1 MGEISKAVLSAT
13 RSCTRVTKLYWN
25 KTRKLQNMGVAS
37 FTLFLFILI
46 MAHNKYHVNCIMDYH
61 CAISHIETY
70 VRSVIGSIIYLTD
83 AKDSTKLEDTFYRN
97 VLRFGRSSRNFVIIT
112 PGMTEMMNF
121 TKIVHPFQST
131 DCSRIVIFHDIIHV
145 QNILSGLNIDYV
157 RNVKWL
163 YVLSRHYTNQLDV
176 RKVLMNSAS
185 VIQNYLS
192 SIQINAQWYVLVDI
206 SKTHRIY
213 EIYQVC
219 QKTDYILDEIAQL
232 PMDDNVECKNSHFI
246 WYNRANL
253 KGCPLRVG
261 YFNYG
266 SILTNKFSQAFP
278 LLTLE
283 ATYGKPSSRQQ
294 LNLNGTT
301 LYGPHIQFFAILQ
314 ASLNFS
320 VKWVYVADEKFG
332 SLDQKNNDWNGIV
345 GMVQKNQI
353 DTSILDLAITKE
365 RSSFVSF
372 TTPFRSYRIKLFM
385 KKPQSLRSWDTFL
398 KVLKLHYWFA
408 MTTSFICCVICIFL
422 SNSRH
427 QDFDILNK
435 RKWTTL
441 SIFGVS
447 IVSTARAFVCMDLNV
462 TPNKSTTP
470 TKSARILILTVC
482 IFGMI
487 NYQVY
492 NAGLISSLMVQRYE
506 LPINQLD
513 DILTQP
519 GYKLL
524 FTGGAFH
531 ESFLKHSNF
540 ENYREIWTKTNKE
553 DGVLSSD
560 DDGERQIL
568 YDEKKI
574 LLALSPDFEMMF
586 DTFPCEVASSKITY
600 GEFPGGY
607 IFSKE
612 SNLLDI
618 FNYHIQK
625 ITEKGLETESFDE
638 QKNSIIECGD
648 VHDGYFLTLSY
659 NEVISAFY
667 LLFLGCLVASMNMIM
682 EYGYQK
688 WLMRK

>member
-1 MGEISKAVLSAT
+1 MG
-13 RSCTRVTKLYWN
+13 N
-25 KTRKLQNMGVAS
+25 AS
-37 FTLFLFILI
+37 FTLFLFISI
-46 MAHNKYHVNCIMDYH
+46 MAHNKCHVNCLMDYQ
-61 CAISHIETY
+61 CAITYIETY
-70 VRSVIGSIIYLTD
+70 VRSVIGSIVYLTD
-83 AKDSTKLEDTFYRN
+83 TEDSTKMENTFYEN
-97 VLRFGRSSRNFVIIT
+97 VLRFSRSSRTFVIIT
-112 PGMTEMMNF
+112 PGMTEIMNF

-131 DCSRIVIFHDIIHV
+131 DSSTIVIFHDIMHV
-145 QNILSGLNIDYV
+145 QNIFSGSDIKNV
-157 RNVKWL
+157 RNIKWL
-163 YVLSRHYTNQLDV
+163 SVLSLYCTDQLDV
-176 RKVLMNSAS
+176 RKALMDSAS
-185 VIQNYLS
+185 VIQNYFS
-192 SIQINAQWYVLVDI
+192 SIQINAQLYALV
-206 SKTHRIY
+206 KVGKNHRIY

-219 QKTDYILDEIAQL
+219 QKTDYIIDEIAQL
-232 PMDDNVECKNSHFI
+232 PMDDNVECTNSQFI
-246 WYNRANL
+246 WNNRANL
-253 KGCPLRVG
+253 KGCLLRVG

-266 SILTNKFSQAFP
+266 SILTNKSSQAFP

-283 ATYGKPSSRQQ
+283 ANHGKQSPRQQ
-294 LNLNGTT
+294 LNLDGIT
-301 LYGPHIQFFAILQ
+301 LHGPHAQFFAILQ
-314 ASLNFS
+314 ENLNFS

-398 KVLKLHYWFA
+398 KVLKLNYWFA
-408 MTTSFICCVICIFL
+408 MSSSFICCVICIFL
-422 SNSRH
+422 SNLRH
-427 QDFDILNK
+427 QDVDILNI
-435 RKWTTL
+435 RKWTNL
-441 SIFGVS
+441 SIFGKS
-447 IVSTARAFVCMDLNV
+447 IVSTARAFVCMDVN
-462 TPNKSTTP
+462 TTSNISTTP
-470 TKSARILILTVC
+470 TRSARLLILTVC

-524 FTGGAFH
+524 VTGGAFH

-540 ENYREIWTKTNKE
+540 EKYRAIWTKTYEEK
-553 DGVLSSD
+553 GVLPSD
-560 DDGERQIL
+560 DVGERQIIN
-568 YDEKKI
+568 DEKYI
-574 LLALSPDFEMMF
+574 LLAMSPDFEMMF
-586 DTFPCEVASSKITY
+586 DTFPCKVVSSKITY

-612 SNLLDI
+612 SNLLNV
-618 FNYHIQK
+618 FNHHVQK
-625 ITEKGLETESFDE
+625 ITEKGLETERFDG
-638 QKNSIIECGD
+638 QKYSIIECGD
-648 VHDGYFLTLSY
+648 INDGFFITLSY

-667 LLFLGCLVASMNMIM
+667 LLALGCFVASMNMIM
-682 EYGYQK
+682 EYGYRI

>member
-1 MGEISKAVLSAT
+1 MKTPKMGKA
-13 RSCTRVTKLYWN
+13 
-25 KTRKLQNMGVAS
+25 Q
-37 FTLFLFILI
+37 FTWFSFILI
-46 MAHNKYHVNCIMDYH
+46 MAHNKDHINCLMDYE

-70 VRSVIGSIIYLTD
+70 VRSVIGSIVYLTD
-83 AKDSTKLEDTFYRN
+83 TKDSTKLEDTFYEN
-97 VLRFGRSSRNFVIIT
+97 VLRFERSSRNFVIIT

-131 DCSRIVIFHDIIHV
+131 DCSRIVIFHDIMHV
-145 QNILSGLNIDYV
+145 KNILSGLNIDHA

-163 YVLSRHYTNQLDV
+163 YVLSHHYTNHLDV
-176 RKVLMNSAS
+176 RKFLMNAAS

-192 SIQINAQWYVLVDI
+192 SIQINAQLYVLVKVGK
-206 SKTHRIY
+206 SHRIY
-213 EIYQVC
+213 EIFQVC
-219 QKTDYILDEIAQL
+219 QKTDYIIDEIAEL
-232 PMDDNVECKNSHFI
+232 PMDDNVECTSSHFI

-253 KGCPLRVG
+253 KGCLLRVG
-261 YFNYG
+261 FFNYG
-266 SILTNKFSQAFP
+266 SILTNKSSQAFP
-278 LLTLE
+278 LLSLE
-283 ATYGKPSSRQQ
+283 ANHRKQSSRQQ
-294 LNLNGTT
+294 LNLDGIT
-301 LYGPHIQFFAILQ
+301 LYGPHTQFFAILQ

-320 VKWVYVADEKFG
+320 VEWVYVADEKFG
-332 SLDQKNNDWNGIV
+332 SLDKRNDNWNGIV

-385 KKPQSLRSWDTFL
+385 KKPQSQRSWDTFL
-398 KVLKLHYWFA
+398 KVWKLNYWFV
-408 MTTSFICCVICIFL
+408 MTSSFLCCIICIFL
-422 SNSRH
+422 SNLRH
-427 QDFDILNK
+427 QNVDILNI
-435 RKWTTL
+435 RKCTSL
-441 SIFGVS
+441 SIFGISV
-447 IVSTARAFVCMDLNV
+447 VSTARAFVCMDINTTSNV
-462 TPNKSTTP
+462 FTTP
-470 TKSARILILTVC
+470 AKSARLLILTVC

-540 ENYREIWTKTNKE
+540 ENYRAIWTKTYNE

-560 DDGERQIL
+560 DEGERQIIQ
-568 YDEKKI
+568 DEKYI

-586 DTFPCEVASSKITY
+586 DTFPCEVVSSKITY

-607 IFSKE
+607 IFGKE
-612 SNLLDI
+612 SNFLNV

-625 ITEKGLETESFDE
+625 INEKGLETESFDE

-648 VHDGYFLTLSY
+648 VHDGYFITLSY

-667 LLFLGCLVASMNMIM
+667 LLFLGCLVASMNMIL
-682 EYGYQK
+682 EYGYRNWFMQK
-688 WLMRK
+688 

>member
-1 MGEISKAVLSAT
+1 MS
-13 RSCTRVTKLYWN
+13 
-25 KTRKLQNMGVAS
+25 
-37 FTLFLFILI
+37 
-46 MAHNKYHVNCIMDYH
+46 HNKDHVNCLIDYQ

-70 VRSVIGSIIYLTD
+70 VRSVIGSIVYLTD
-83 AKDSTKLEDTFYRN
+83 ARDSTKLEDTSYEN
-97 VLRFGRSSRNFVIIT
+97 VLRFERSSRNFVIIT

-131 DCSRIVIFHDIIHV
+131 DCSRIVIFHDIMHV
-145 QNILSGLNIDYV
+145 QNILSGLTIDYV

-163 YVLSRHYTNQLDV
+163 FILSRHYTNQLDV
-176 RKVLMNSAS
+176 RKVLMSSAS
-185 VIQNYLS
+185 VFQNYLS
-192 SIQINAQWYVLVDI
+192 SIQINAQLYALIKVGK
-206 SKTHRIY
+206 SHRMY

-219 QKTDYILDEIAQL
+219 QNTDYIIDEIAQL
-232 PMDDNVECKNSHFI
+232 PMDDNTECTNSHFI
-246 WYNRANL
+246 WNNRANL

-266 SILTNKFSQAFP
+266 SIITNKSPQASHLLP
-278 LLTLE
+278 LE
-283 ATYGKPSSRQQ
+283 GNQRKRSSRQE
-294 LNLNGTT
+294 LNLGGIT
-301 LYGPHIQFFAILQ
+301 LHGPHTQFFAILQ

-320 VKWVYVADEKFG
+320 VKWVYVADKKFG
-332 SLDQKNNDWNGIV
+332 SFDQRNNDWNGIV

-372 TTPFRSYRIKLFM
+372 TSPFRSYKIKLFM

-398 KVLKLHYWFA
+398 KVLKLNYWFA
-408 MTTSFICCVICIFL
+408 MTSSFICCVICIFL

-427 QDFDILNK
+427 QDVDILNK
-435 RKWTTL
+435 GKWTSL
-441 SIFGVS
+441 SIFSIS
-447 IVSTARAFVCMDLNV
+447 IVSTARAFVCMDMNTTSNV
-462 TPNKSTTP
+462 FNTP
-470 TKSARILILTVC
+470 TKSARLVILTVC

-524 FTGGAFH
+524 VTGGAIH
-531 ESFLKHSNF
+531 ESFLKHSKF
-540 ENYREIWTKTNKE
+540 EEYRAIWTKTYEE
-553 DGVLSSD
+553 DGILSSD
-560 DDGERQIL
+560 DDGERQIVH
-568 YDEKKI
+568 DEKYI
-574 LLALSPDFEMMF
+574 LLSLSPDFEMMF
-586 DTFPCEVASSKITY
+586 DTFPCEVVSSKITY

-612 SNLLDI
+612 SNLLNV

-625 ITEKGLETESFDE
+625 ITEKGLETERFDE

-648 VHDGYFLTLSY
+648 INDGFFITLSY

-667 LLFLGCLVASMNMIM
+667 VFASGCLVASMSMIF
-682 EYGYQK
+682 EYGYQN
-688 WLMRK
+688 WLI

>member
-1 MGEISKAVLSAT
+1 MG
-13 RSCTRVTKLYWN
+13 N
-25 KTRKLQNMGVAS
+25 AS

-46 MAHNKYHVNCIMDYH
+46 MTHNKYHVNCLTDYQ
-61 CAISHIETY
+61 CAIAYIETY
-70 VRSVIGSIIYLTD
+70 VRSVIGSIVYLTD
-83 AKDSTKLEDTFYRN
+83 TKDSTKMENTFYEN
-97 VLRFGRSSRNFVIIT
+97 VLRFERSSRNFVIIT
-112 PGMTEMMNF
+112 PGMTEIMNF

-131 DCSRIVIFHDIIHV
+131 DRSRIVIFHDIMDV

-163 YVLSRHYTNQLDV
+163 YVLSRHYKNPIDV
-176 RKVLMNSAS
+176 RKVLMDSAS

-192 SIQINAQWYVLVDI
+192 SIQINAQLYALVKVGK
-206 SKTHRIY
+206 SHRIY
-213 EIYQVC
+213 EIYQAC
-219 QKTDYILDEIAQL
+219 QKTDYIIDEIAQL
-232 PMDDNVECKNSHFI
+232 PMDDNMECTNSHFI
-246 WYNRANL
+246 WNNRANL
-253 KGCPLRVG
+253 KGCLLRVG

-266 SILTNKFSQAFP
+266 SILTNKSSQALP

-283 ATYGKPSSRQQ
+283 ANQRKQSSRQQ
-294 LNLNGTT
+294 LNLDGIT
-301 LYGPHIQFFAILQ
+301 LHGPHTQFFAILQ

-332 SLDQKNNDWNGIV
+332 SLDQRNDDWNGIV

-365 RSSFVSF
+365 RSSVVSF

-385 KKPQSLRSWDTFL
+385 KKPQSLRAWDTFL
-398 KVLKLHYWFA
+398 KVLKLNYWFA
-408 MTTSFICCVICIFL
+408 MSSSFICCVVCIFL
-422 SNSRH
+422 SNLRH
-427 QDFDILNK
+427 QNVDILNI
-435 RKWTTL
+435 RKWTNV
-441 SIFGVS
+441 SIFGIS
-447 IVSTARAFVCMDLNV
+447 IVSTDRAFVCMDVN
-462 TPNKSTTP
+462 TPSNISITP
-470 TKSARILILTVC
+470 TRSARLLILTVC

-524 FTGGAFH
+524 VTGGAIH

-540 ENYREIWTKTNKE
+540 EKYRTIWMKTYEEK
-553 DGVLSSD
+553 GVLSSD
-560 DDGERQIL
+560 DVGERQIIH
-568 YDEKKI
+568 DEKYI
-574 LLALSPDFEMMF
+574 LLSLSPDFEMMF
-586 DTFPCEVASSKITY
+586 DTFPCEVVSSKITY

-607 IFSKE
+607 IFSKD
-612 SNLLDI
+612 SSLLNV

-625 ITEKGLETESFDE
+625 IAEKGLETERFDE
-638 QKNSIIECGD
+638 QKYSIIECGD
-648 VHDGYFLTLSY
+648 INDVFFITLSY

-667 LLFLGCLVASMNMIM
+667 LLALGCFVASMNMIM
-682 EYGYQK
+682 EYGYRI
-688 WLMRK
+688 WLM